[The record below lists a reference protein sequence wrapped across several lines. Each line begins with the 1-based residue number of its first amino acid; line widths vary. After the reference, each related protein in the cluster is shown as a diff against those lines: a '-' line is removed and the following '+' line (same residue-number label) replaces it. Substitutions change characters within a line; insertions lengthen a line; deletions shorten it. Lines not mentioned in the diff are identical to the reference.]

1 MHSRCEDDGKDG
13 QGEREDRTRRERERR
28 DKESGTRS
36 PYDHGGR
43 GSETEPSGPFLIEYV
58 PLGSLKCVDFKSYLC
73 VTDTAD
79 TSDSRQCYCSSPCNK
94 CEEYMNLTRNSR

>member
-43 GSETEPSGPFLIEYV
+43 GSETEPSGPFLKTDAW
-58 PLGSLKCVDFKSYLC
+58 LGEFVQKVCAHTCYW
-73 VTDTAD
+73 THT
-79 TSDSRQCYCSSPCNK
+79 RQC
-94 CEEYMNLTRNSR
+94 